1 MLLSRTRRSSGTTQ
15 GSSVTASTRRKLP
28 ERGGEFFGDFPR
40 LWEAFEDLMARG
52 EDINVYAYC
61 DVSKYAATIDEVLAW
76 HETTPYV
83 GAAPTDATIAPAEF
97 EEAEAQVVAGLRD
110 LRAWALEN
118 TDTIKAQRA
127 ANGIDDSVVCE

>member
-1 MLLSRTRRSSGTTQ
+1 
-15 GSSVTASTRRKLP
+15 
-28 ERGGEFFGDFPR
+28 
-40 LWEAFEDLMARG
+40 MARG

-61 DVSKYAATIDEVLAW
+61 DVSEYAATIDEVLAW

-83 GAAPTDATIAPAEF
+83 GAAPTDATTTPAEF
-97 EEAEAQVVAGLRD
+97 EEAKAQVVAGLYD

-118 TDTIKAQRA
+118 ADTIKAQRA